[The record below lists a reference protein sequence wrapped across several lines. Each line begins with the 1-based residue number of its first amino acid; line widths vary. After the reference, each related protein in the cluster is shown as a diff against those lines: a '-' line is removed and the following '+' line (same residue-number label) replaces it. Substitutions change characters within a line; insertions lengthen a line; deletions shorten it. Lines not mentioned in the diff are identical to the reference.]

1 MANSPITH
9 IVVHYSATPRGQ
21 HHTVEDID
29 AWHKARG
36 WKGIGYHYVI
46 YLDGSVHKGRPDNVV
61 GAHVAGHNTGTI
73 GICWIGGVDGDPNKG
88 VDTRTPAQTA
98 SLIAL
103 IKTLLAR
110 YPGAVVTGHRDMP
123 DASTQCPGFDV
134 KAWWATVM
142 GEPTSRPRP
151 APAGAPVRTPDVTED
166 PVEPTPI
173 SGTDALGTGIAVAAV
188 GVGAWL
194 WNALGWVGLVVI
206 GCGIAAG
213 VITYATRKK
222 RG

>member
-1 MANSPITH
+1 MANSPVTH
-9 IVVHYSATPRGQ
+9 IVVHYSATQRGR
-21 HHTVEDID
+21 HHTVADID

-88 VDTRTPAQTA
+88 VDTRTPEQIAT
-98 SLIAL
+98 LIAL
-103 IKTLLAR
+103 IRTLLAR
-110 YPGAVVTGHRDMP
+110 YPGASVVGHRDMP

-134 KAWWATVM
+134 RSWWIGVNGGQAV
-142 GEPTSRPRP
+142 PQP
-151 APAGAPVRTPDVTED
+151 AQPNAPVRTPDVTED
-166 PVEPTPI
+166 PIPPSVT
-173 SGTDALGTGIAVAAV
+173 GTDALGSGIAVAAV
-188 GVGAWL
+188 GAGVWL

-206 GCGIAAG
+206 VAGVLAG
-213 VITYATRKK
+213 VITYANRKK
-222 RG
+222 RSA